1 MTAINFQDKALVRF
15 KKLFSAGHVEKL
27 CTELFRKQLCQS
39 KFKVNNK
46 KTQQMEFYTV
56 LAN

>member
-15 KKLFSAGHVEKL
+15 KNYS
-27 CTELFRKQLCQS
+27 QLVMLKNYVQNDLGGNFA
-39 KFKVNNK
+39 KANLNLIIK

-56 LAN
+56 LAT

>member
-15 KKLFSAGHVEKL
+15 KNYS
-27 CTELFRKQLCQS
+27 QLVMLKNYVQNDLGGNFA
-39 KFKVNNK
+39 KANLNLIIK
-46 KTQQMEFYTV
+46 KTQQMEFCTV